1 MVHSVQFDM
10 YRLESSTYGILY
22 RVWDHLDSYD
32 PLSHSWWWKE
42 DEIVRVSI
50 P

>member
-1 MVHSVQFDM
+1 MVHSVQFEL
-10 YRLESSTYGILY
+10 YRSESSTY
-22 RVWDHLDSYD
+22 REWDHLDSYD
-32 PLSHSWWWKE
+32 PLSHNWWWKE